1 MRRRPIGCLSLAAGL
16 EERNEHTKDSA
27 SSLLKQAAST
37 RSLFWPKSE
46 LAPGIIS
53 QTGFSVGSPQS
64 GNYAIIS
71 RFSLQMLMRIFRRLH
86 YWWSLLVAATLL
98 LIFGPPVIFAAWI
111 TGNHDLVYPWA
122 LFGARNWLRL
132 SGAKVHVT
140 GGERLEPNQTY
151 VFISNHRS
159 YLDTATLFVYTG
171 RRLGLL
177 AKKELLNVPI
187 LGYGMGFVNVMAIDR
202 SNRERARQ
210 SVEAAT
216 ARIRSGRSVGVFAEG
231 TRAKPGEFLPFKK
244 GAFYM
249 AAQAG
254 VPIVPVAI
262 KDTDRLMGKGTGE
275 AISGTIEMVMLSPI
289 STAGRTTDD
298 DIKDLVSRVH
308 SLIGRELGVPSE
320 RNSSENS

>member
-1 MRRRPIGCLSLAAGL
+1 MR
-16 EERNEHTKDSA
+16 
-27 SSLLKQAAST
+27 
-37 RSLFWPKSE
+37 
-46 LAPGIIS
+46 
-53 QTGFSVGSPQS
+53 
-64 GNYAIIS
+64 
-71 RFSLQMLMRIFRRLH
+71 MFRRLH
-86 YWWSLLVAATLL
+86 YWWSLFVAGALL
-98 LIFGPPVIFAAWI
+98 LIFGPPVLLVALL
-111 TGNHDLVYPWA
+111 TRNRDLVYPWA

-132 SGAKVHVT
+132 TGAKVQVSGSEH
-140 GGERLEPNQTY
+140 LKPNQTY

-159 YLDTATLFVYTG
+159 YLDTATLFAYTG

-210 SVEAAT
+210 TVEAAT
-216 ARIRSGRSVGVFAEG
+216 DRIRSGTSFGVFAEG

-262 KDTDRLMGKGTGE
+262 KNTDHLMGKGTGE
-275 AISGTIEMVMLSPI
+275 ARAGIIEMVMLPPV
-289 STAGRTTDD
+289 STADYSTDEEV
-298 DIKDLVSRVH
+298 KGLVNRVH
-308 SLIGRELGVPSE
+308 SMIGKELGVRRGTP
-320 RNSSENS
+320 